1 MMTRLTKVRRVF
13 NQAWT
18 SKEVKITI
26 HLEILLVFQE
36 ITNYDSFKERNI
48 TRFRNLYVVD

>member
-1 MMTRLTKVRRVF
+1 MMARLTKVRKVF
-13 NQAWT
+13 SQART

-36 ITNYDSFKERNI
+36 ITNTILLRKE
-48 TRFRNLYVVD
+48 T

>member
-13 NQAWT
+13 SQAWT

>member
-1 MMTRLTKVRRVF
+1 MMTRLTKVRKAF
-13 NQAWT
+13 SQART

-36 ITNYDSFKERNI
+36 ITNTILLRKE
-48 TRFRNLYVVD
+48 T